1 MAGCAHELCTRC
13 ALYLCSTSNAANS
26 SLGPA
31 GSIPCPLC
39 RHEITAFK
47 KLPST
52 PFLRDIIKP
61 NLTLSLCTVCTTQV
75 AEPTTLSGP
84 IAKMEFVGCNS
95 SPESTSSVRMVQ
107 CVGLPGITLPF
118 ACIGDADDEDARPV
132 ERSTSSRSERND
144 QCSWLAPRNSL
155 SSRLQLD
162 GRWWFQNL
170 LPAVSS

>member
-13 ALYLCSTSNAANS
+13 ALYLCSTSNSATS
-26 SLGPA
+26 THGPA

-47 KLPST
+47 RLPMT
-52 PFLRDIIKP
+52 PFLREINKP
-61 NLTLSLCTVCTTQV
+61 NLSLSLCTVCTTQV

-84 IAKMEFVGCNS
+84 ISRMEFAGCSS
-95 SPESTSSVRMVQ
+95 SPDSPSSVRTVQ

-118 ACIGDADDEDARPV
+118 ACAGDADDEEERPV
-132 ERSTSSRSERND
+132 ERSTSLRTERAD
-144 QCSWLAPRNSL
+144 QCVWLTPRNSL
-155 SSRLQLD
+155 SSRSQLD